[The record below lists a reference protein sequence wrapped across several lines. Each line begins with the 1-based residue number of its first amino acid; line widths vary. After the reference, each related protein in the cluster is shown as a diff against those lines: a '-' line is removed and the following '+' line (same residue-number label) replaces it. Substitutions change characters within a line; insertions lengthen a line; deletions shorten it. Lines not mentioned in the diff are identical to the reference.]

1 MKEAYQNHMPK
12 YPTIKD
18 IDEETRTALLASL
31 YENEQF
37 LAGITATDA
46 LRASRQTRLILTDRR
61 LLTFKRKAETNP
73 LTEIDRK
80 NISHADF
87 EKGILTR
94 KLVVA
99 SSDGFSQEWDLDIN
113 GASEF
118 AEALLSGNSRGVYD
132 GTIQTGRPSRTDAEY
147 NPHSSSEANT
157 KFDDDIRHDLTNN
170 RRQSEPSQGD
180 NRENNVRHQQPAIAD
195 ISQPEFLSELQSM
208 DDYDFEHFVA
218 DIWEEMGWDT
228 EVSQAA
234 VDAGIDVTAT
244 KSTPYPEKKVIQ
256 AKRYG
261 KNTSVGGPDIQ
272 QYASLKHQVAGTDSV
287 IIVTTGSFTS
297 AAEERADDLNVKTV
311 DGEGIVSMVDNLD
324 ARDLAADYLDIPL
337 ESSPESAFD
346 SGTGSMSMG
355 SHGAD
360 TPEKPTVDRVNSVS
374 DHELGTAPS
383 DEDGST
389 ILHVADRIVGA
400 ANQTTNQGSS
410 TFGAENQTSV
420 GGQAGTDIA
429 IDNSQSAGNW
439 HYGVIGLSGISIL
452 ALFAGVADVAGFS
465 ILLLLPVTY
474 LDIRDVRTVTTEWQ
488 PKTWMYLLGMFAVVF
503 IAAPLYLYRRKTA
516 VGL

>member
-1 MKEAYQNHMPK
+1 MKEVYQNHMPK

-18 IDEETRTALLASL
+18 IDEKTRAALLASL

-46 LRASRQTRLILTDRR
+46 LRASRQTRLILTDQR
-61 LLTFKRKAETNP
+61 LLTFKRKTETNP
-73 LTEIDRK
+73 ITELDRR
-80 NISHADF
+80 NISHVDF

-118 AEALLSGNSRGVYD
+118 AEILLSENSRGDYD
-132 GTIQTGRPSRTDAEY
+132 GTIQIK
-147 NPHSSSEANT
+147 HSSGTDTEHNSPPSSEVNT
-157 KFDDDIRHDLTNN
+157 RFDDGIRRDLTDN
-170 RRQSEPSQGD
+170 RKQSEPSQGD
-180 NRENNVRHQQPAIAD
+180 TIENNVRHQQPAIAD
-195 ISQPEFLSELQSM
+195 LSQPELLSELQSM

-244 KSTPYPEKKVIQ
+244 KSTPYPEKIVIQ

-272 QYASLKHQVAGTDSV
+272 QYASLKHQVTGTDSV
-287 IIVTTGSFTS
+287 IIATTGSFTN

-311 DGEGIVSMVDNLD
+311 DGEGIVSMIDDLD
-324 ARDLAADYLDIPL
+324 ARNLAADYLDIPL
-337 ESSPESAFD
+337 ESPSESPSNSGAESMPMD
-346 SGTGSMSMG
+346 
-355 SHGAD
+355 SHGTN
-360 TPEKPTVDRVNSVS
+360 TPEKATVDRVSSVS
-374 DHELGTAPS
+374 DHELGTSSS
-383 DEDGST
+383 DEDGSK

-400 ANQTTNQGSS
+400 ANQTTNQGGS
-410 TFGAENQTSV
+410 TFGAENQTST
-420 GGQAGTDIA
+420 GGQTGTDIA

-439 HYGVIGLSGISIL
+439 HYGVIGLSVISIL
-452 ALFAGVADVAGFS
+452 TLSAGVADIAGFS
-465 ILLLLPVTY
+465 LLLLLPVTY
-474 LDIRDVRTVTTEWQ
+474 LDIRDVRTVTSEWQ
-488 PKTWMYLLGMFAVVF
+488 PKTWMYLLGMLFVVF
-503 IAAPLYLYRRKTA
+503 IAAPVYLYRRKTA